1 MRIPITTF
9 TKRSSC
15 LPITSFFNKS
25 PKKKSIE
32 TGLHESTFKGGKGK
46 EEVAD
51 ATSTIEA
58 RKFLLRKLER
68 AAQLNINLEPLVTK
82 DKEVSDAPAQAKLA
96 KEKEKHIN
104 RLQVQSLLR
113 KRQGNS

>member
-58 RKFLLRKLER
+58 RKFLLRKLVR

-96 KEKEKHIN
+96 KEKEKAHK
-104 RLQVQSLLR
+104 QVASTKLVKEKAR
-113 KRQGNS
+113 E

>member
-32 TGLHESTFKGGKGK
+32 IGLHESTFKGGKGK
-46 EEVAD
+46 EVAD

-58 RKFLLRKLER
+58 RKFLLRKLAR
-68 AAQLNINLEPLVTK
+68 AVQLNINLEPLVTK

-96 KEKEKHIN
+96 KEKEKAHK
-104 RLQVQSLLR
+104 QVASTKPVKEKAR
-113 KRQGNS
+113 E